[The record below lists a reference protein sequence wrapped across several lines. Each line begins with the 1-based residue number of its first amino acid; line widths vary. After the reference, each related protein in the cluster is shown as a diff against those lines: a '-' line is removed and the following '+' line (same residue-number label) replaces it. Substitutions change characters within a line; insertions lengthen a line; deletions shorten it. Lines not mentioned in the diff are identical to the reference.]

1 MICGDNMR
9 LLLKNIKHNSYKDVS
24 DYLAEG
30 SKISWYDVSKNSGR
44 DVSNANGDMILNVI
58 NDKYRVDIVT
68 IPMNKNQFL
77 DFFSE
82 ITPNPRIYAKFND
95 PFTGQEKECLMYR
108 GDRSSEE
115 QWAIT
120 ENNVVYKG
128 VSLAIIEL

>member
-1 MICGDNMR
+1 MK
-9 LLLKNIKHNSYKDVS
+9 LLLRSINSPTWCDVS

-30 SKISWYDVSKNSGR
+30 SKIGWYDVSKNSGR

-68 IPMNKNQFL
+68 RYLQKDEFL
-77 DFFSE
+77 RFFSE
-82 ITPNPRIYAKFND
+82 ISPNPRLYAKFEC
-95 PFTGQEKECLMYR
+95 PYTGQEKTCLMYR

-115 QWAIT
+115 KWEKT
-120 ENNVVYKG
+120 VNNVIYKG